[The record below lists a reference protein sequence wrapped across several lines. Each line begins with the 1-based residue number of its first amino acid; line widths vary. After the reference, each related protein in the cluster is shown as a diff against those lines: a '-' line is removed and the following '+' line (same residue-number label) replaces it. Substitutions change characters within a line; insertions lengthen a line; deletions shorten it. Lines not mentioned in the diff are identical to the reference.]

1 MTYTIEFDP
10 SGIRLL
16 CEEPVTISD
25 AARRAGIS
33 LRSEC
38 GGKGTC
44 GKCQVRVQSNTLPPV
59 TEAEQELLTTS
70 QIADNWRLACRT
82 AISRNASVYVPTPST
97 IEGPVTQLDGLAV
110 SIEPHPALRMLLLE
124 VPPPSLVDQQS
135 DLQRI
140 ACVLKRSHGIEKV
153 WASPMVLRT
162 LPGAL
167 RDGDW
172 KVATAL
178 RANEIIA
185 AYPGTIHRPVGLA
198 ADVGTTKLACYLVE
212 LETGRVIAAK
222 GTINPQLY
230 YGEDVISR
238 LKAAMDD
245 PASASK
251 IQQMVVEAI
260 NAVSS
265 ELCTAQGLAPEH
277 LLDICLVG
285 NTAMHHLL
293 LGLPVRALAVS
304 PFVPATTSSLE
315 FYAVLLG
322 LHTAPGAY
330 AFLPAPIAGFVG
342 SDHLAVLLA
351 AGFGE
356 DNRTRLAI
364 DIGTNT
370 EIALQAGGHIVSCS
384 TASGPAFEGAHI
396 SQGMRAAPGA
406 IQRVNIK
413 ADCTVRCDVIGG
425 GSALGICGS
434 GILDA
439 IAEMRATGIINE
451 RGRLVRGRPGVRL
464 RDDGMPVFLLVQS
477 DQDECG
483 VAITQKD
490 IDQVLLAKGAIRTG
504 MEILMS
510 HLEVSA
516 HDIDE
521 VSLAGA
527 FGTYL
532 DPHNAIRIG
541 LLPQIPLNRIHAIGN
556 AAGAGARMMLA
567 SVDSRRKAISLARQ
581 VDYLE
586 LTVYPEFSKFFV
598 AGIRLP
604 SE

>member
-1 MTYTIEFDP
+1 MTYTIEFEP

-44 GKCQVRVQSNTLPPV
+44 GKCQVRVQSNTLPPL
-59 TEAEQELLTTS
+59 TETEHELLASS

-82 AISRNASVYVPTPST
+82 AISTNASVYVPAPST
-97 IEGPVTQLDGLAV
+97 SKGPVIQLDSLAV
-110 SIEPHPALRMLLLE
+110 SIEPHPSVRTLLVE
-124 VPPPSLVDQQS
+124 VSPPSLVDQQS
-135 DLQRI
+135 DLHRI
-140 ACVLKRSHGIEKV
+140 ARVLKRSHGIEKV
-153 WASPMVLRT
+153 WASPTVLRT

-172 KVATAL
+172 KVATVL
-178 RANEIIA
+178 RDREIIA
-185 AYPGTIHRPVGLA
+185 AYAGTIRRPVGLA
-198 ADVGTTKLACYLVE
+198 VDVGTTKLACYLVE
-212 LETGRVIAAK
+212 LETGRVLAAK
-222 GTINPQLY
+222 GTMNPQLS

-251 IQQMVVEAI
+251 IQQMTVEAI

-265 ELCTAQGLAPEH
+265 ELCTVQGLAPEH

-304 PFVPATTSSLE
+304 PFVPTTTSSLE
-315 FYAVLLG
+315 FYTVLLG

-356 DNRTRLAI
+356 DNRTRLVI

-370 EIALQAGGHIVSCS
+370 ELALQAGGKIVSCS

-413 ADCTVRCDVIGG
+413 ADGTVRCDVIGG
-425 GSALGICGS
+425 GQAVGICGS
-434 GILDA
+434 GVLDA
-439 IAEMRATGIINE
+439 IAEMRAAGILNE

-464 RDDGMPVFLLVQS
+464 QDDGMPVFQLVQS
-477 DQDECG
+477 DKDQRDI
-483 VAITQKD
+483 AITQKD
-490 IDQVLLAKGAIRTG
+490 IDQVLLAKGAIRAG
-504 MEILMS
+504 MDILMS
-510 HLEVSA
+510 HLKVA
-516 HDIDE
+516 APDIDE
-521 VSLAGA
+521 ISLAGA

-532 DPHNAIRIG
+532 DPLNAVRIG
-541 LLPQIPLNRIHAIGN
+541 LLPQIPLSRIRAIGN

-567 SVDSRRKAISLARQ
+567 SVEARQRSERLARQ

-586 LTVYPEFSKFFV
+586 LTVYPAFSKFFV

-604 SE
+604 TG

>member
-1 MTYTIEFDP
+1 MTYTIEFEP

-25 AARRAGIS
+25 AARRAGIT

-44 GKCQVRVQSNTLPPV
+44 GKCQVRVQSNILPPV
-59 TEAEQELLTTS
+59 TRAEQELLTSS
-70 QIADNWRLACRT
+70 QLADNWRLACRT
-82 AISRNASVYVPTPST
+82 VISADASIYVPAPSA
-97 IEGPVTQLDGLAV
+97 IDGPVIQLDSLAV
-110 SIEPHPALRMLLLE
+110 SIEPHPAVRTLSLE
-124 VPPPSLVDQQS
+124 VPPPSLVDQQA

-140 ACVLKRSHGIEKV
+140 AGVLQRSHGIEKV
-153 WASPMVLRT
+153 WASPTVLRT

-178 RANEIIA
+178 RDNEIIA

-198 ADVGTTKLACYLVE
+198 VDVGTTKLACYLVD
-212 LETGRVIAAK
+212 LETGRVLATGGAM
-222 GTINPQLY
+222 NPQLS

-245 PASASK
+245 LASASK

-260 NAVSS
+260 NAISS
-265 ELCTAQGLAPEH
+265 ELCTAQGLATER

-315 FYAVLLG
+315 VYASLLE

-330 AFLPAPIAGFVG
+330 AYLPAPIAGFVG

-351 AGFGE
+351 AGFGD
-356 DNRTRLAI
+356 DNRTRIAI

-370 EIALQAGGHIVSCS
+370 EIALQAGGKIVSCS

-406 IQRVNIK
+406 IQRVHI
-413 ADCTVRCDVIGG
+413 DTDDTVHRDVIGNVP
-425 GSALGICGS
+425 AIGICGS
-434 GILDA
+434 GVLDA
-439 IAEMRATGIINE
+439 IAEMRAAGIINE
-451 RGRLVRGRPGVRL
+451 RGRLVRGRSGVRL
-464 RDDGMPVFLLVQS
+464 QDDGMPAFLLVQGGK
-477 DQDECG
+477 DQHDI
-483 VAITQKD
+483 ALTQKD
-490 IDQVLLAKGAIRTG
+490 IDQVLLAKGAIRAG
-504 MEILMS
+504 MEILMAHS
-510 HLEVSA
+510 KVAA

-521 VSLAGA
+521 ISLAGA

-532 DPHNAIRIG
+532 DPLNAIRIG
-541 LLPQIPLNRIHAIGN
+541 LLPQIPLNRIRAIGN

-567 SVDSRRKAISLARQ
+567 SVEARRRSVNLARQ

-586 LTVYPEFSKFFV
+586 LTVYPDFSKFFV

-604 SE
+604 SG